1 MLQFINYPIQVHH
14 FIIIILLLFRYSRY
28 EKNRMAKLSQGDA
41 GETHSL
47 VDLGPDDDVK
57 TETLVN
63 DFKKLSKKLVITF
76 SFSACIRKQC

>member
-1 MLQFINYPIQVHH
+1 
-14 FIIIILLLFRYSRY
+14 
-28 EKNRMAKLSQGDA
+28 MAKLSQGDA

-63 DFKKLSKKLVITF
+63 DFKKLSKKSVITF
-76 SFSACIRKQC
+76 SFSAGIRK